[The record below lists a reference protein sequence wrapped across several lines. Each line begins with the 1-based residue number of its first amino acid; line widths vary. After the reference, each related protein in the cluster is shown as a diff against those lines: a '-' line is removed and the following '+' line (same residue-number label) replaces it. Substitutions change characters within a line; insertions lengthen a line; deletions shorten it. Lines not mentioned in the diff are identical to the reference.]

1 MKKRVLIAGGT
12 GLIGRQLSRRLQEL
26 GYEVA
31 LLSRSKHS
39 GRPANYYSWNPDRN
53 ELPKE
58 LINSCDY
65 ILNLAGENIGAKRWT
80 AKRKE
85 AIRESRTRPASLMFN
100 ALDENSQLSA
110 YISAS
115 AIGYYG
121 AVSSGKI
128 FQETDPAG
136 SDFLGQTCKDWEE
149 AAGLFEQAGVRTVK
163 IRTGIVLSKEGGAL
177 AKLSIPIRW
186 GLGAALGRGKQY
198 MPWIHMDDLCNI
210 FIQAIKDEEM
220 AGAYNAVAPEHI
232 TNHEFT
238 RKAARAQGKPFWLP
252 NIPAVMLKLLLGEMS
267 VILLTGSRIS
277 SSKMEAAGFTFLYP
291 DLDSALMELYSK
303 QA

>member
-39 GRPANYYSWNPDRN
+39 GNPANYYTWNPDEN

-58 LINSCDY
+58 VIISCDY
-65 ILNLAGENIGAKRWT
+65 IINLAGENIGAKRWT
-80 AKRKE
+80 AKRKR
-85 AIRESRTRPASLMFN
+85 AIRESRTKPARLMFKGL
-100 ALDENSQLSA
+100 ADNSQLSA

-121 AVSSGKI
+121 ALNSDKI

-149 AAGLFEQAGVRTVK
+149 AASLFEQAGIRTVK

-186 GLGAALGRGKQY
+186 GLGSALGSGKQY

-210 FIQAIKDEEM
+210 FIQAIQDEEM
-220 AGAYNAVAPEHI
+220 TGAYNAVAPEHV

-252 NIPAVMLKLLLGEMS
+252 NIPAVMLKLLMGEMS

-291 DLDSALMELYSK
+291 NLDSAFIELYSK